1 LLPSVVVSV
10 ASFVVVSFVHPLLIF
25 ECKVPFVGVP
35 CFAAFVSVLLLVQEC
50 AWSWYFVG

>member
-1 LLPSVVVSV
+1 MLPSVVVSV